1 MHSLE
6 NLYYELPPFR
16 AAGAPLARHESALGA
31 FAPQAES
38 FAHWQR
44 AQYPRPT

>member
-1 MHSLE
+1 MRSFDY
-6 NLYYELPPFR
+6 LYYELPPFR

-38 FAHWQR
+38 SAHWRR
-44 AQYPRPT
+44 AQYPRTT